1 MSFLK
6 DAGHAL
12 VQGPMTYSIS
22 KPLQMMKKID
32 AEDMRD
38 ISKISAL
45 IGAAALGGVA
55 MGSGAGAAGGNV
67 GGTGGPAAGA
77 APQIGAYPGI
87 TPGVATG
94 PSNLAMA
101 LKIGGFLGNQQAPP
115 APTFGGL
122 SGGQIQSSKQNNMP
136 VRRRYR

>member
-6 DAGHAL
+6 DAGHAI
-12 VQGPMTYSIS
+12 VQGPTTYSIS
-22 KPLQMMKKID
+22 KPLQMLGKID
-32 AEDMRD
+32 SEDMRD

-45 IGAAALGGVA
+45 IGAAAFGGTA

-67 GGTGGPAAGA
+67 GGTGGTAAGA

-101 LKIGGFLGNQQAPP
+101 LKIGSFLGNQQAPS